1 MKTEE
6 IASCSLASN
15 FKEGLRRDMAQASFV
30 TDLVALATG
39 VPAAQIRSKTRN
51 NARAARARQ
60 MSMYLA
66 YVSFEWPLAR
76 VGAAFGRDRTTAGH
90 GCRLIEDLRDDPSF
104 DAGLDGLE
112 ACLKTAPGPL
122 GIKILATNLREM
134 MI

>member
-1 MKTEE
+1 
-6 IASCSLASN
+6 
-15 FKEGLRRDMAQASFV
+15 MARASFV

-66 YVSFEWPLAR
+66 HVSFDWPLAR

-90 GCRLIEDLRDDPSF
+90 GCRLIEDLRDDPAF
-104 DAGLDGLE
+104 DAGLEGLE
-112 ACLKTAPGPL
+112 ACLRNAPGPL
-122 GIKILATNLREM
+122 AVKVLATNLREM
-134 MI
+134 V